1 MTSEEINKIFAER
14 IPVFDGA
21 MGSYLQGFGLKEAD
35 FAGHEGLNEILSV
48 SRPEIIAK
56 VHEDYL
62 AAGADFIETN
72 TFGANAAVLAE
83 YGLASRV
90 REFNLAS
97 ARLARAAADKY
108 SGTGRP
114 RYVAASVG
122 PTNKALFVTGG
133 LGFDDLRAVYLE
145 QVAALLDGGV
155 DLLLLETAHDVL
167 NLKAGLAAVRLAFEK
182 AGRELPVMVSA
193 TMDKRNKMLSGHDA
207 EAFYAAVEHFPLAAL
222 GFNCSTGPEDLGL
235 RLERL
240 AGRAQ
245 YPVLAMPNAGMPDE
259 KGRYRQTP
267 PTFSSVMADY
277 SKKGLL
283 NAVGGCCG
291 TTPAHI
297 KALAGA
303 VAGIKPRAPRAGPP
317 WVVSG
322 IEPLFFD
329 EIEPPAMVGE
339 RNNSIGSRK
348 FRDMVAAGD
357 WDGAVALAKAQ
368 AAAGAHILDVCL
380 ANPERNELEDVKT
393 FMPRLARAVRLP
405 IMTDTTDIAVMEEVL
420 KTVPGKVL
428 LNSVNFEFGP
438 EKPRAAAGL
447 AGTYGAKLVF
457 GCIDADKEHGLPLD
471 AERKVAIARRAYAFL
486 TGECGLKAGDII
498 FDTLVFPVAVGGG
511 HAKTAYETIKA
522 IETIKKEFPGVKTM
536 LGVSNVS
543 FGLPPTSREVLNS
556 VFLHHAV
563 KAGLDLAIVNI
574 EKLKRFASISAE
586 ERELAEDLVFARKPD
601 AAQAFAA
608 RYRDAKKAS
617 SAPAAPD
624 AAPADK
630 LRLAVLNGLKAGIE
644 EAVAALLLKHS
655 PLEIINGPVM
665 LAMAEVGGQFAAGD
679 LIVTEVLQSAEAA
692 KVAVNALEPALKA
705 QKAPKRGRVLLA
717 TVKGDVHDIGKNLV
731 GIIFESNG
739 FEVED
744 LGVKAAPEE
753 ITAAAVKSK
762 PDFIGLSG
770 LLVRSC
776 EQMTIAAREL
786 EKAGVKA
793 PLLVGG
799 AALTEKFTDANIAPN
814 YGGPV
819 FYARDAMEGLN
830 YALERVSGK
839 LREEKHGAPAVVRER
854 AAAGPA
860 AALPPPVP
868 AGPNGESSLPLAIP
882 AGPKGES
889 SLPLAIPAY
898 PNGESSLPLASFSPP
913 DIPVPADLERH
924 FTGDQPLAE
933 LFEHLDE
940 GLFNLRFLKL
950 KKTQEEKS
958 REAKELLAGIK
969 DEILKKGLIKA
980 RGVYRF
986 FPVNGSGNELHF
998 YDGGGRKL
1006 ASFDFP
1012 RQPGGERLCLSDF
1025 AAPASEGRKDYA
1037 ALLAVT
1043 CGEGVLELARRE
1055 REAGNYVRSY
1065 LVEALALTLAEAFA
1079 DVLHYRIRR
1088 DWGIAEENPAKPLLR
1103 SRYRGKRYSFG
1114 YPVCPDLANQKVLF
1128 DLLKPERDA
1137 GLRLTDGF
1145 MMDPEASVS
1154 AIVFHNPKAVYF
1166 NV

>member
-1 MTSEEINKIFAER
+1 MTSDELKNFLAER

-21 MGSYLQGFGLKEAD
+21 MGSYLQTFGLKEAD

-48 SRPEIIAK
+48 SKPEVITR

-83 YGLASRV
+83 YGLAARA

-97 ARLARAAADKY
+97 ARLARAAADKF
-108 SGTGRP
+108 SKDGKR
-114 RYVAASVG
+114 RFVAGSVG

-133 LGFDDLRAVYLE
+133 LSFDDLRSIYLE
-145 QVAALLDGGV
+145 QLSALIDGGA
-155 DLLLLETAHDVL
+155 DLLLLETAHDIL
-167 NLKAGLAAVRLAFEK
+167 NLKAGLAAVKLAFKK
-182 AGRELPVMVSA
+182 AGRELPVIVSA
-193 TMDKRNKMLSGHDA
+193 TMDARNKMLSGHDA
-207 EAFYAAVEHFPLAAL
+207 ESFYAAMEHFPLAAL
-222 GFNCSTGPEDLGL
+222 GFNCSTGPEDLAL

-240 AGRAQ
+240 AARAQ
-245 YPVLAMPNAGMPDE
+245 YPVFAMPNAGMPDE
-259 KGRYRQTP
+259 NGRYLQTP
-267 PTFSSVMADY
+267 ETFSSVMGAY
-277 SKKGLL
+277 AGKGLL
-283 NAVGGCCG
+283 NVVGGCCG
-291 TTPAHI
+291 TSPAHI
-297 KALAGA
+297 RSLAGA
-303 VAGIKPRAPRAGPP
+303 MRGLKPRAPRAAAP

-322 IEPLFFD
+322 VETLFYD
-329 EIEPPAMVGE
+329 EVEPPLMVGE
-339 RNNSIGSRK
+339 RNNSIGSKK

-357 WDGAVALAKAQ
+357 WDGAAALAKAQ

-393 FMPRLARAVRLP
+393 LMPKLARAVRLP

-420 KTVPGKVL
+420 KLVPGKVL

-438 EKPRAAAGL
+438 EKPRAAAEL
-447 AGTYGAKLVF
+447 VKTYGAKLVF
-457 GCIDADKEHGLPLD
+457 GCIDEDKKNGLPLD

-498 FDTLVFPVAVGGG
+498 FDTLVFPVAVGGE
-511 HAKTAYETIKA
+511 HAKTAHETIKA
-522 IETIKKEFPGVKTM
+522 IETIKKEFPGVKTV

-543 FGLPPTSREVLNS
+543 FGLPPASREVLNS

-574 EKLKRFASISAE
+574 EKLKRYTSLSAE
-586 ERELAEDLVFARKPD
+586 ERVLAEDLIFARKPD

-617 SAPAAPD
+617 SAPAAQD
-624 AAPADK
+624 APPAEK
-630 LRLAVLNGLKAGIE
+630 LRLGVLNGVKAGIE
-644 EAVAALLLKHS
+644 EAVAALLLKEP
-655 PLEIINGPVM
+655 PLAIINGPVM
-665 LAMAEVGGQFAAGD
+665 QAMAEVGKQFAAGD

-692 KVAVNALEPALKA
+692 KAAVTALEAALKA

-744 LGVKAAPEE
+744 LGVKVAPED
-753 ITAAAVKSK
+753 IVAAAVRSK

-776 EQMTIAAREL
+776 EQMTITAREL
-786 EKAGVKA
+786 AKAGVKV
-793 PLLVGG
+793 PLMVGG
-799 AALTEKFTDANIAPN
+799 AALTEKFTDNSIVPN

-819 FYARDAMEGLN
+819 FYSKDAMEGLN
-830 YALERVSGK
+830 YALARVSGHPK
-839 LREEKHGAPAVVRER
+839 EQNHNAPGTGRKQEK
-854 AAAGPA
+854 PA
-860 AALPPPVP
+860 AEAAHP
-868 AGPNGESSLPLAIP
+868 SSF
-882 AGPKGES
+882 
-889 SLPLAIPAY
+889 
-898 PNGESSLPLASFSPP
+898 FSPP
-913 DIPVPADLERH
+913 DIPVPADLRRH
-924 FTGDQPLAE
+924 FTGDQPLEE
-933 LFEHLDE
+933 LFENLDD

-950 KKTQEEKS
+950 KKSQEEKS
-958 REAKELLAGIK
+958 RQAHELLAGIK
-969 DEILKKGLIKA
+969 EEIIKKGLIKA

-986 FPVNGSGNELHF
+986 FPVNSSGNEMYF
-998 YDGGGRKL
+998 YGEGGEKL

-1012 RQPGGERLCLSDF
+1012 RQAGGERLCLSDF

-1043 CGEGVLELARRE
+1043 CGEGVLDLAKRE

-1065 LVEALALTLAEAFA
+1065 LVEALALTLAEAFT
-1079 DVLHYRIRR
+1079 DVLHYRIRKE
-1088 DWGIAEENPAKPLLR
+1088 WGIAEANPAKPLLR
-1103 SRYRGKRYSFG
+1103 SKYRGKRYSFG

-1128 DLLKPERDA
+1128 DLLKPEPDA

-1166 NV
+1166 NI